1 MQDQG
6 DRRAGTRAGVESAF
20 ETSLGAW
27 ENDFGH
33 GSGGARELGV
43 ATRVRSGVG
52 SYIGAGVHV
61 AIGRKVP
68 LLSSVERLYLD
79 HAAIT
84 PVVAEA
90 LEAIAQALETIGNPS
105 SPHADGRAARAAL
118 EDARRT
124 IAEVL
129 EWRHDVI
136 LTSGATEAIQIVAS
150 RAKPERRI
158 VGPTEHEAVVA
169 AMGPDAQALDVDTN
183 GLIDLSALEGAL
195 GGAPALVAI
204 QLVNN
209 ETGVIQPIER
219 IQDLVRSAGS
229 LLLCDCAQAA
239 GKIALPE
246 ADFIVITS
254 QKFGGAPGS
263 GALLVRD
270 LSTLE
275 PSGGQ
280 ERGYRRGTENLPGIV
295 GMAAAL
301 ESHAFL
307 EAMPRLK
314 LLREQLERDIVAAGG
329 LVIGE
334 GAPRIATIGAYA
346 MPGVASASQLVQF
359 DLAGISVSA
368 GSACSSGSMKPSR
381 VLAAMGV
388 PAEIAGSTVRVSFGP
403 DTNEDNINCFLG
415 ERRRIASR
423 AKAQAA

>member
-1 MQDQG
+1 M
-6 DRRAGTRAGVESAF
+6 
-20 ETSLGAW
+20 
-27 ENDFGH
+27 
-33 GSGGARELGV
+33 
-43 ATRVRSGVG
+43 
-52 SYIGAGVHV
+52 
-61 AIGRKVP
+61 
-68 LLSSVERLYLD
+68 SSVERLYLD

-90 LEAIAQALETIGNPS
+90 REAIAQALETIGNPS
-105 SPHADGRAARAAL
+105 SPHADGRVARAAL

-129 EWRHDVI
+129 GWRHDVI

-307 EAMPRLK
+307 EAMPRLN

-403 DTNEDNINCFLG
+403 DTSEDNINCFLG